1 MPVAW
6 SIIAQNLPE
15 HARNPIH
22 TDEGAQAAGFPRAL
36 VAGVT
41 TYAYMT
47 HPIVTAWG
55 LDWLKSGGGEF
66 RFRKPV
72 FDKDVVT
79 CQPTVIRD
87 GVRIDVLTAES
98 EDPSSF
104 YTAVR
109 TADAVKTL
117 RDGEKLQ

>member
-6 SIIAQNLPE
+6 SIVAQNLPE

-47 HPIVTAWG
+47 HPIVAAWG
-55 LDWLKSGGGEF
+55 LEWLQSGGGEF

-79 CQPTVIRD
+79 CEPT
-87 GVRIDVLTAES
+87 GVGRHLLT
-98 EDPSSF
+98 
-104 YTAVR
+104 
-109 TADAVKTL
+109 TL
-117 RDGEKLQ
+117 CITKLLVEAGSICAALFDTMPLLAKEQLLN

>member
-1 MPVAW
+1 MPDLW
-6 SIIAQNLPE
+6 SIVAQNLPE

-47 HPIVTAWG
+47 HPIVAAWG
-55 LDWLKSGGGEF
+55 LDWLKCGGGEF

-79 CQPTVIRD
+79 CEPTDIGD
-87 GVRIDVLTAES
+87 GVRIDVMTAES
-98 EDPSSF
+98 EDPRAF
-104 YTAVR
+104 FAAVR
-109 TADAVKTL
+109 NAGDAQPL
-117 RDGEKLQ
+117 RDG